1 MKRTYLDSSVMIHA
15 VQGVDGGRAL
25 WLLDDPGREFVAATF
40 LKLELLPQPTF
51 HRRARELAFLEEFFS
66 RVVAWEHATEA
77 LLADALR
84 EAAEVPLSAVDAIH
98 VAAARR
104 LKADEL
110 ITGEKPGKPL
120 HQVKGL
126 KVLFLAA
133 SSA

>member
-1 MKRTYLDSSVMIHA
+1 MKRTYLDSSVVIHA
-15 VQGVDGGRAL
+15 VQGVDGGKAL
-25 WLLDDPGREFVAATF
+25 WLLEDSGREFVAATF

-51 HRRARELAFLEEFFS
+51 HRRTRELAFLAEFFS
-66 RVVAWEHATEA
+66 RIVAWEHATEA

-84 EAAEVPLSAVDAIH
+84 EAAKVPLSAVDAIH

-110 ITGEKPGKPL
+110 VTGEKPGKPL

>member
-1 MKRTYLDSSVMIHA
+1 
-15 VQGVDGGRAL
+15 
-25 WLLDDPGREFVAATF
+25 LLEDPGREFVAATF
-40 LKLELLPQPTF
+40 LKLELLSQPTF
-51 HRRARELAFLEEFFS
+51 HRRSRELTFLEEFFS
-66 RVVAWEHATEA
+66 RIVAWEHATEA

-84 EAAEVPLSAVDAIH
+84 EAAKVPLSAVDAIH
-98 VAAARR
+98 VAAAKR

-110 ITGEKPGKPL
+110 VTAEKPGKPL